1 MAEHLDFDAVERLV
15 DGTGRAGSEPTK
27 GSDRDRKKR
36 RSRSRSRQGRRR
48 REESG
53 EEQESAAVQQHREKE
68 RQEAE
73 MRRQAEEE
81 EEERRKLAEDA
92 ARMDRTVMVV
102 GLNVKADERDIFEFF
117 VGSAGKV
124 RDVQIIRDARTGR
137 SKGVAYVEF
146 QSHEGTTRA
155 LGMSG
160 QMMKGAAIRV
170 QPSQSDGG
178 RTTFASQ
185 SVFRSPY

>member
-1 MAEHLDFDAVERLV
+1 MADE
-15 DGTGRAGSEPTK
+15 GRRG
-27 GSDRDRKKR
+27 GDRDRRKG
-36 RSRSRSRQGRRR
+36 RSRSRSRQRSRR
-48 REESG
+48 G
-53 EEQESAAVQQHREKE
+53 EEDGAGGSAQGITFEQQREKD
-68 RQEAE
+68 RAEAE
-73 MRRQAEEE
+73 QRRQADEED
-81 EEERRKLAEDA
+81 EERRRLAEDA

-117 VGSAGKV
+117 VGAAGKV

-146 QSHEGTTRA
+146 QSHEGTTKA

-160 QMMKGAAIRV
+160 QTMKGAAIRV

-185 SVFRSPY
+185 SVFRSPYAY